1 MKDKIRA
8 LEKLKSAG
16 ITDENKLKN
25 LKLETLI
32 NVPGITIQD
41 IKIITEIKQNTK
53 NLYNYLLK
61 EEEERSKYEPDD
73 EQGYGNDYQ

>member
-41 IKIITEIKQNTK
+41 IKIITEIKHNTK

-61 EEEERSKYEPDD
+61 EEERSKYEPDD